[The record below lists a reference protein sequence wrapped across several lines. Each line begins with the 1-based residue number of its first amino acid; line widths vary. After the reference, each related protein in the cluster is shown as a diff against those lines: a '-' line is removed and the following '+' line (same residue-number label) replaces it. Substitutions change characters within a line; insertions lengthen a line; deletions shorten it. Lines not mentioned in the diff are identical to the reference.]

1 MHIYICIYIYAYIIM
16 YICVHQNGER
26 LPLSFPYHIFQ
37 SVNLH
42 PFSDPPFAPE
52 PPLLRCESKNVASVT
67 QDWLSPFFNF
77 FFAQK
82 KIGT

>member
-1 MHIYICIYIYAYIIM
+1 M

-52 PPLLRCESKNVASVT
+52 PPLPEVRI
-67 QDWLSPFFNF
+67 
-77 FFAQK
+77 QK
-82 KIGT
+82 CG